1 MKKLKKLSLNKDV
14 ISKLDASKVMGGGPP
29 PPNDF
34 SDVCTNINFLTEGQC
49 TTNQN
54 AGCPGGGGTVS
65 QGCTTG
71 PAPTAAA
78 GCTRETVE
86 LSFCNGLGLPAG
98 CQSVGV
104 CA

>member
-29 PPNDF
+29 PAGD
-34 SDVCTNINFLTEGQC
+34 TNVFC
-49 TTNQN
+49 VSVTTT
-54 AGCPGGGGTVS
+54 CDGGGGTTVS
-65 QGCTTG
+65 QNCTTG

-98 CQSVGV
+98 CQSVEV